1 MKNSSKLLAV
11 LLALIIAVSSVTI
24 VSHAETTNLSE
35 SGANTDTTESGAGSV
50 ESAVTWAIN
59 IANDDSHG
67 YSQSRRTGPDYDCS
81 SFVSTAYRQAGFNL
95 TGEENT
101 GTMINAFTKAGFTWI
116 PASSIADF
124 PSNSTNLIRG
134 DVLMKSGHTE
144 MYIGNN
150 KLVGAHHGTYENI
163 NDEGHPGDQSGD
175 EISVTTYSN
184 KGWTGIL
191 RYEQINAI
199 DLGTKFYANIVAT
212 ETQSKSVAT
221 TGANYEVAEI
231 GSVTLLWPVEGH
243 TQLSQNFAQH
253 GYKAIDIMDSNIN
266 GATIRAAIGG
276 KVVETHY
283 CTTNHSGEYGDCGGF
298 GTGMIIFGDDGRYYW
313 YGHMQGGSIPNNVYT
328 GATVTQGQIIGK
340 VGNTGN
346 SSGSHLHFKISTK
359 PANGAETCYNPEPG
373 SENYIY
379 SMISPQDLGTKFYAN
394 IVATNANTLAVTA
407 TSSSNVQLNTLT
419 YSDYQ
424 KWYFERQ
431 SDKSYKIT
439 NVKMNKCLDVAGA
452 DPADR
457 TNIQVVASNGN
468 DAQRWYFVKYGA
480 GYRLIPKMNTGSAL
494 DITGSK
500 LVDGANSIEYH
511 IDEGSELQRYSII
524 KTHTISYDANGG
536 SGTIANTTI
545 WPNASFKIKDNAFS
559 REGYTFAGYYVKR
572 SSDNTWFVTSE
583 GWVTTGVYRTNNYR
597 LRLYSPNDKYNLD
610 TAWTKGASENDTFT
624 FYAQWIP
631 NESIIRFV
639 ENYSGFNYLLGSDL
653 AEDYSD
659 YISSRTDIYT
669 LTVDTN
675 ERLNNKNSLKII
687 GQSAGSKGNDLRMR
701 TLTNIGYGDTYSPVG
716 IAGDNKTMTLRFSAK
731 SSVDGAKFYVRWG
744 YQSGY
749 ISITLT
755 KEWKEYSIAIPKSN
769 YYNDWLHP
777 YFDKAGTFYFNSM
790 TLSDGTSVTNI
801 NPETGRWAC
810 DRITISRGSTIP
822 ELPIPERDGYTF
834 LGWYTAAEG
843 GEKVTENTL
852 IDAMDITLYA
862 HWLKDISYTPIKTVE
877 SNGHRYE
884 LYDNAMGWKAAES
897 FCESLGGHLI
907 TINTAEEESIAS
919 QMIDDQYRFLWI
931 GMQYNLDST
940 SWEWVTGEDITY
952 TNWRANRPNTQN
964 GSTVTVEEFG
974 MMFPPGYAM
983 GGLFGQWDDN
993 NGDDSYS
1000 SWYGYHNSSFICEY
1014 DTILPDFIELSESEV
1029 SIEVGEKYSLNAIIE
1044 PDYAE
1049 KRIIWSSDDTSVAQ
1063 VDDNGVVTAVGKGMA
1078 YISAMT
1084 VNGLMTRCEVTVS
1097 EPIIKPEELL
1107 LSDDCF
1113 SLYIGQS
1120 SQLIAEVYPEDAD
1133 QTVLWRSENDEI
1145 ATVDEAGNVTGV
1157 GEGNTVICVQTEDGS
1172 VQAYCSV
1179 YVFQPY
1185 VEPKRVEFN
1194 GFTGYIIEYII
1205 EDVYIYLFDYD
1216 GNDKDVVIP
1225 DEIEGYPVMNLDMYL
1240 LAESDSSESVT
1251 VPKSVTNIGNYA
1263 LGYRFDNDYYIN
1275 KIDGFII
1282 YGYKNTAAEKY
1293 AKENGF
1299 VFIALDEEGCII
1311 LGDADGDGKV
1321 TILDANAI
1329 QRNLADLPTEDYDE
1343 IAADV
1348 DGDGKVT
1355 IIDATMIQRWLAGL
1369 LTDDRIGLP
1378 IQEDDPD
1385 DDEEYSFL
1393 NNKPSCPECGSDDVA
1408 YILYGYPMP
1417 EEDYSEAFRKKLE
1430 DGEIIFGGCEVG
1442 FDSPKWHCNKCGH
1455 DIQ

>member
-11 LLALIIAVSSVTI
+11 LLALIIAFSSVTI
-24 VSHAETTNLSE
+24 VSHAESICLSATGKEEELSSTGADDYPYRDTAPNLYYE
-35 SGANTDTTESGAGSV
+35 TDEWLFYKGECTSFCAWRLNNNNGVAFNNYYKGV
-50 ESAVTWAIN
+50 HWGN
-59 IANDDSHG
+59 GRNWG
-67 YSQSRRTGPDYDCS
+67 Y
-81 SFVSTAYRQAGFNL
+81 AA
-95 TGEENT
+95 EEV
-101 GTMINAFTKAGFTWI
+101 GIRVDKI
-116 PASSIADF
+116 PA
-124 PSNSTNLIRG
+124 
-134 DVLMKSGHTE
+134 
-144 MYIGNN
+144 
-150 KLVGAHHGTYENI
+150 VGAIAWWDTSAKHHVAWVAKVNNDGTVSIEEYNWLV
-163 NDEGHPGDQSGD
+163 EGKDYGDHKYHTQTISASSPSGYIHIKD
-175 EISVTTYSN
+175 LSTSLNPV
-184 KGWTGIL
+184 
-191 RYEQINAI
+191 

-212 ETQSKSVAT
+212 ETQSKSIAT
-221 TGANYEVAEI
+221 TGANDEVTETGA
-231 GSVTLLWPVEGH
+231 VTLLWPVEGH
-243 TQLSQNFAQH
+243 TSLSRGFADH
-253 GYKAIDIMDSNIN
+253 SNKAIDINDANIS
-266 GATIRAAIGG
+266 GATIRAALGG
-276 KVVETHY
+276 TVVKKFTCSHNTY
-283 CTTNHSGEYGDCGGF
+283 PNFLTCCYGY
-298 GTGMIIFGDDGRYYW
+298 GTGLAIKGTDNRYYC
-313 YGHMQGGSIPNNVYT
+313 YGHMQYGSIPSSIEE
-328 GATVTQGQIIGK
+328 GSQISQGQIIGK
-340 VGNTGN
+340 VGKTGCCT
-346 SSGSHLHFKISTK
+346 GPCLHFEICKNFWPNSDFV
-359 PANGAETCYNPEPG
+359 NPEN
-373 SENYIY
+373 ETYKY
-379 SMISPQDLGTKFYAN
+379 QMQEYEDLGTKFYAN

-536 SGTIANTTI
+536 TGTIANTTI

-597 LRLYSPNDKYNLD
+597 LRLYSPNEKYNLD

-631 NESIIRFV
+631 NESKIRFV

-687 GQSAGSKGNDLRMR
+687 GQSAGSSGNDLRMR

-716 IAGDNKTMTLRFSAK
+716 IAGDNKTMTLRFYAK

-749 ISITLT
+749 KSITLT

-777 YFDKAGTFYFNSM
+777 YFDKSGTFYFNSM

-801 NPETGRWAC
+801 NSESGRWAC
-810 DRITISRGSTIP
+810 EPITISRGSTIP

-852 IDAMDITLYA
+852 IDALDITLYA

-877 SNGHRYE
+877 SNGHRYD

-974 MMFPPGYAM
+974 MMFPPSYAM

-1107 LSDDCF
+1107 LSDDCL
-1113 SLYIGQS
+1113 SLVIGQS

-1185 VEPKRVEFN
+1185 VEPERVEFN

-1205 EDVYIYLFDYD
+1205 EDVYIYLFDYV